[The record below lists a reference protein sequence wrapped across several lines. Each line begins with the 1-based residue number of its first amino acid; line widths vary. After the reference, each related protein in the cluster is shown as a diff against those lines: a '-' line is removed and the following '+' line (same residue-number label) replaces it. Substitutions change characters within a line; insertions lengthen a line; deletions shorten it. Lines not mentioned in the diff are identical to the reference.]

1 MVDDFTKSDS
11 LGRGNWLHTTSP
23 RSNFSD
29 KYHCRK
35 RFRLYQNKKEPSHR
49 GPNSLEE
56 SNLVFIH
63 SREPRLGLWH
73 AKAKKTLFG
82 GIRFLQK
89 NLDRIHSGEPWG
101 STSLKQKRTLFW
113 GWNCFNRGLLAVHI
127 IKRDS
132 FGVLPHQGTLHEI
145 CLHQNKGETS
155 LGNNKTKY
163 NYQMV
168 ASELIQPNITK
179 LDTITKLKLLNQL
192 KQKHPSF

>member
-89 NLDRIHSGEPWG
+89 NLDRIHSGEPW
-101 STSLKQKRTLFW
+101 L
-113 GWNCFNRGLLAVHI
+113 GLH
-127 IKRDS
+127 
-132 FGVLPHQGTLHEI
+132 FT
-145 CLHQNKGETS
+145 
-155 LGNNKTKY
+155 KTKE
-163 NYQMV
+163 NP
-168 ASELIQPNITK
+168 L
-179 LDTITKLKLLNQL
+179 LGLKLLQQRL
-192 KQKHPSF
+192 ACCSYY